1 MLRTKK
7 MSHSALQNLPLK
19 MPEGLKTKIAA
30 PRNPK
35 MANHEDKARKL
46 SPSVYAHEMSQTTE
60 ERLTNTYKNYP
71 ARILELLD
79 VSETADHK
87 FSAVDV
93 DQPFFQPYPSE
104 IVFQN
109 YLPSETYEVPLV
121 LRNNDKIPHLVKIVE
136 DDSLY
141 FKVVSPVDVC
151 NKVAPGMTSTF
162 TVLFTPQEK
171 KDYSYRIICMTE
183 REKFEVPIRAIG
195 PRAILDFPDELHF
208 SLCPVK
214 FLSQKTL
221 LVRNIGIVEA
231 KFQLSCQKPFSVEP
245 SVGTLS
251 VGDSMQVTVEFL
263 PRTTGD
269 HSQQLLLH
277 YHTGEDVYI
286 NLYGASTD
294 INVRLDKN
302 SLLMEKTY
310 INMANQ
316 RAVAILNRS
325 DSIVHFQWKS
335 FATEVEEE
343 QHRLRFFS
351 ELQQEEND
359 EMQQF
364 LTECGADPTL
374 RDRLSLLS
382 RTFQQRR
389 KQLHQDSLAFSDQN
403 IIIEPQ
409 EGDIWPNCTA
419 EISIIFKPLEAK
431 LYQHTI
437 YCDVTG
443 REARLTL
450 QIKGEGQGPKLQ
462 FNVDLVDI
470 GNIFVGSK
478 HSYEVLVSN
487 KGLIDAPY
495 SLMPPTTGMGLCFSF
510 SPPEGLVPPG
520 ACHVLEV
527 HFSSDKLGTFS
538 EEFCFTVL
546 GNPQPLI
553 LTFRGC
559 VMGPTF
565 HFNIPELN
573 FGEVSFG
580 FPHTLTCSVT
590 NTSLVSMSFGLRVP
604 GDGSGR
610 ESVTSTEQVKELDR
624 NDWKPG
630 DRASESPREFIVTP
644 CSGTIR
650 AQSKMDIMVT
660 LCSNTVHQYSLA
672 LVVDVHGVGEEVLAL
687 PIKASCV
694 VPEVHLESC
703 VLDFQHCYLGYRYE
717 QPIRLINNTNLPA
730 CYGLLAQEYE
740 EKPSLLYSTAHPR
753 GVIHPCST
761 EEIPLVLQAK
771 TVGQVQLTALIAILG
786 QQGPPLKLLLSCIGK
801 GPTVSLSATEL
812 HFGTIPVLTDISRT
826 LQLFNHSPIP
836 AQFLAQM
843 ANSTTQW
850 RVEPAEGEIPPEG
863 QLELTLVAHLD
874 DALPFHDNLK
884 VAIRS
889 SQTHTVPLWAIGK
902 GTTII
907 TDRPF
912 APHLDLGTH
921 FSSGP
926 YQYHFRV
933 TNRGQRFHKLFWTT
947 EGFPHR
953 GPPTTKQRPLTISR
967 EGKTTNPLAPVTSSD
982 PVFSLTPTRLE
993 LGPGHSAN
1001 MLLEGSCDIPKVVRE
1016 RLVCHAIVG
1025 KQNGKEH
1032 IMTVDITC
1040 QFIAPVLNIYP
1051 QQLNFCVEKV
1061 PDMPLV
1067 PLYEKL
1073 HLKNVSKLALSLE
1086 LTLAEPFGLCDHMG
1100 DDSLTFTKSLVMGV
1114 GAEVE
1119 LWVCFDPMY
1128 QLDLVSRVAEK
1139 VLEVSYSGHPQR
1151 DTVALRGEVHFPN
1164 LLFSSH
1170 VLNFGCILNC
1180 TEAQQQ
1186 LIMTNT
1192 SPLPV
1197 IYRWAFLLD
1206 QQHCCFCH
1214 SEISTT
1220 QQNDKEVNK
1229 MIKANS
1235 GTKKGRGSKEP
1246 LSTYGLNVLEPD
1258 GLLMCNTPPLRQNSR
1273 ASTAQNSTRL
1283 QCSLASLSD
1292 RETPRISIEEIF
1304 NIMPIYGVLQ
1314 PGEIQQV
1321 TFSFFGHTDI
1331 HAQVQAVCML
1341 EEGPTYKIALK
1352 GEASVITY
1360 TVDTTEINFGPRLF
1374 DHVAEAEI
1382 ILRNTGKV
1390 GFDFIFLLEDQ
1401 HVSPKDALPGQPLVI
1416 PSKGHVKAHEEMRA
1430 SVYYLPGIPEVFEK
1444 VFKLQV
1450 AFFEP
1455 KSIILRGEGIFPK
1468 VCLDL
1473 PRNIDEEQISS
1484 LLNEAKEA
1492 VGSESQRE
1500 TGFGELCEENYIPTY
1515 DVLLQM
1521 ELDRLLV
1528 KENSIAT
1535 EKSQRD
1541 SVQSETPGSISSMWR
1556 KKLSRFILPEY
1567 LLDFGY
1573 VIQGT
1578 VSTHIVKVTNTGPLP
1593 VSFRADRRSLAGTG
1607 FSTELDKVKNLPYCE
1622 TETLEV
1628 KFDPQGAN
1636 LELGEICAVLPIQV
1650 SGGPTVQVRLCAVVV
1665 MPSLTTTTDMLQFD
1679 SVHCGMC
1686 KVITMQLYN
1695 PEPVPCKWSIK
1706 KEDAKR
1712 KTEKHIPLHLR
1723 QEALLEKLT
1732 SSIIF
1737 TMCPSSGMLY
1747 PGDRVNIQ
1755 VKFSPAEGRMYKERL
1770 MIAVAQSTH
1779 QILLSAHGQG
1789 LEPQLK
1795 FSTTE
1800 IELGPVLPYSSG
1812 EEVELQVCN
1821 PCPFPTEFYSLDFDQ
1836 QYLEE
1841 ERILQMIKGYDAH
1854 NILLL
1859 PPRAPGEP
1867 LPVEL
1872 LESYH
1877 EHRSWNSETDVIK
1890 DNILTNR
1897 KGDLEV
1903 NPVSSAFALYSG
1915 IDLPSASQTAYKCKG
1930 IAIVVHGAPLSGKTA
1945 LAVNL
1950 ARYYGVACLNID
1962 SVVQEALSSETFP
1975 ASQQV
1980 KDLFRAAMESVPET
1994 ANNIAPSALDVMT
2007 DDQTVGI
2014 LSVEALANH
2023 TAESVQE
2030 TDSKAPN
2037 RTISTIDKTSTMGA
2051 KKNNGSNPTAS
2062 VAGLT
2067 HGLPSESVN
2076 PMVELTSMNE
2086 LLPDDLLVKILSERL
2101 LLSDCKRGVVIDGLE
2116 TLYCRFPSTALH
2128 IIIKAF
2134 NNRQY
2139 IYVINL
2145 TDSYFE
2151 FKSRDRAQ
2159 MEMTEALQR
2168 EKTEKEKL
2176 HVQEMD
2182 EDVYETLSEEEKAR
2196 VDLQHLEMLKE
2207 HMYSKQERE
2216 QEKRQQEEK
2225 LREEEEMKKKNKR
2238 GKKEVLTE
2246 DLSERRSQLEVAKS
2260 VLALQSDTGLEQAK
2274 VGGKMS
2280 SCTEAKDS
2288 LLESARELEE
2298 GTKVKDGKDSKPTGH
2313 DNSSLP
2319 LDELEEELISEA
2331 QRQLFSRFRL
2341 YEQSQTL
2348 IQHMLQNWDRTQGL
2362 LLNSL
2367 PSLEQPEEST
2377 EQHKIPSK
2385 RTKKER
2391 EKEKMK
2397 RDTVDPNLLSPT
2409 PSQTHLLSSGTEG
2422 AENEQAIKFIPHICI
2437 SVRKKKDASIGEL
2450 IENLKLPSLNE
2461 VLDGLGLGPTGPPIP
2476 PPMLFSIVPYPK
2488 KRVVSSSN
2496 LTPGCFTF
2504 LMPSTLE
2511 DPVEEKRE
2519 VDVETEAP
2527 SPTVSSKE
2535 DVGSLNK
2542 GKGKRAPVKEE
2553 SVKGTPKDKR
2563 RFPTK
2568 KATKNIDS
2576 RSPPEHNQRL
2586 THFRWVVPANG
2597 ELTLKLWFHSSVP
2610 GDFKQT
2616 LSFEVMGTRR
2626 CYQLNCRGIC
2636 ALPSINKDHKVVFA
2650 YCKKAMEKDKGL
2662 QKTYIIH
2669 SGLYD
2674 FGPLLCGKARDRNKE
2689 KKYPENTERLVIH
2702 NNSPM
2707 EAEVNFYLNRDTKST
2722 TFILD
2727 PLSMVLKPNERKEL
2741 RVWAYPTT
2749 PGFIEDSV
2757 VCCIKENP
2765 EPAIFHISCSAVRP
2779 ELEVERKQLN
2789 FDKIVLDR
2797 GETRSLCLRNPTAL
2811 PVAWRLSGLEGL
2823 GEEFSI
2829 SQDRGIIMP
2838 HSVFSLLMHFQA
2850 MKPIILKKIIRLE
2863 VLDVE
2868 NILGVVHTENINI
2881 VAEAYDVAL
2890 EITFPKGTDNS
2901 LDFGKIKVSEEVKL
2915 SVNLKNK
2922 GKHDIVYKFI
2932 LESTDTEMPNLN
2944 SVFTISPQKG
2954 YLHPTDRP
2962 TCVQVTF
2969 CCNKQ
2974 VSIRQQPILH
2984 CQVIEPNIVDDKET
2998 IKIIPIKVSVQC
3010 LYSKYSIHPAKD
3022 INFGSVAHGSRKT
3035 ETITLENMGEFEICF
3050 TISRMSKNPPVAEQK
3065 KCIGKKSS
3073 AESNSAKRISSANK
3087 QRQSDTIPSQT
3098 RLPMGLF
3105 SLSPCFGVLPPGAQQ
3120 VVTVDCVAEQVGC
3133 WQESLVVDITDRDP
3147 FDSPEG
3153 ILYNLL
3159 AEVCMPGIAH
3169 KDTASI
3175 FEEHRLCKN
3184 SNMLQCE
3191 QYQEAMGIYVQDENK
3206 FVFNNVLV
3214 GQSAKAR
3221 FRLTNPGKIPCTLS
3235 LQVKTVLSKVSTRS
3249 AEVFELSPTHMS
3261 IPSHSHAYATITF
3274 TPQIMQTYHG
3284 VFEASLEG
3292 ATGSKLLVFDLV
3304 GEGNLPSINI
3314 IKPVQRTNHGQL
3326 VLQFKRLLV
3335 NKRQIL
3341 PLVLK
3346 NISSITAEVSI
3357 DLLDKIGVFALRAAP
3372 GTVCNISSSHIA
3384 SEPGTEEN
3392 HMAHLAFL
3400 TLKSGQQAEF
3410 EVEFHPSVPQI
3421 FEATMQ
3427 LLIKDNQ
3434 YEKTLIQLLGEGY
3447 RDIISLDI
3455 SLDSSNVPQ
3464 DQDTTE
3470 TILDIVHFGD
3480 CHVGHLYHKTFTM
3493 TNHSN
3498 LVALRFEWPQS
3509 EPHLQFSPHVGH
3521 LHAGCTKEVT
3531 VSFSSEQPI
3540 MMNAQIVKCNLCQI
3554 TFQHPVDQVLDWDD
3568 RHRTVKWVDVEEPL
3582 SPQRPAKKKV
3592 VETDPEP
3599 VYSLVENSF
3608 RELELRISA
3617 VCDYAKFECV
3627 AEPINF
3633 KDTMLFQTRVF
3644 QLQVDNK
3651 GTVKLEYSWQVM
3663 METFKKTLCFTH
3675 GDRIPNS
3682 SEGCQTGLR
3691 PASNLRSLSTLLLG
3705 DPEIPPFTVEP
3716 SMGLILPGNNQT
3728 FHIRFSPLE
3737 VAQYEARL
3745 VCSIPNVKD
3754 KQGPIIAVNGC
3765 SVMPYCHF
3773 HLEDS
3778 EYLPNDRRNI
3788 ELSSPPGAKLRG
3800 TLDPNTKVIEFT
3812 STGVGTYIC
3821 RTFSVVNPTNK
3832 AYSLLWRC
3840 EDSEV
3845 KPFTCLTPKDFIQPG
3860 KKVEVS
3866 FKYHAQELDL
3876 VESFWTFLIPEH
3888 NFSVPFL
3895 LVGTAK
3901 DPVVYIDTAHLNLG
3915 GLLIGREAK
3924 KIVYVVNREDKPF
3937 HFAVEEVSRHSKTS
3951 RDSLILRPMQGTV
3964 PPRDKF
3970 PVAISY
3976 IPTQEGVVTF
3986 NLRIVIRGKVQP
3998 LKMNVKADGY
4008 SVNVC
4013 VQYESPEGAM
4023 TELSASNVHLI
4034 DFKQV
4039 ELSSKSTCAFVA
4051 SNLGRFN
4058 VDVQYEITGPE
4069 ELQCH
4074 LQVEPKTAMVPVGQQ
4089 NYCILSF
4096 LPLKKCDLKD
4106 MGFLIKVKDGPVFHC
4121 SLLGSTTSGGLEFSF
4136 LKYNFGKTFIYSAGM
4151 VPAICTLLISNKGE
4165 RGISVN
4171 CLFSNTPFLE
4181 VSFIPDVLPPS
4192 GSVEVPITFYPREAI
4207 RYHEKVA
4214 FEINQCS
4221 MQVVEIMGQGIEM
4234 KIDVE
4239 DPKLRTVK
4247 LGNLQVG
4254 QKNRKLIPLINNSS
4268 SSLTFSFFFTPST
4281 QKLLNSKVLSV
4292 NPSREVTLKGGGGKC
4307 VVEVLFSPLER
4318 MLPFNE
4324 ELQLKCLGTIR
4335 PLLVLKGSCQGVEVS
4350 LDRNYLSFG
4359 AVALHCQT
4367 TRNIMLQ
4374 NTGDIGA
4381 RFKWDTKAFAPD
4393 FSICPAE
4400 GYICP
4405 GMEVSLVV
4413 TFAPV
4418 EVKQELCYDNL
4429 ICSIEGGKPVTLT
4442 LAGSCIVLPVVS
4454 QVLNFVCHVRSQCTQ
4469 SVTLSNNTNQRW
4481 CLKPVIEGEYWSA
4494 LLSLII
4500 EPYQQNK
4507 AYEITYKPMAMT
4519 IDGKKHLGSVFFS
4532 LPDGSGML
4540 YTLQG
4545 TAEPPKAL
4553 TTISREVPC
4562 KTSYTEIVPVH
4573 NWLPKPQ
4580 RFRAIVE
4587 MIKPERPDS
4596 TVSLKGLDYVEV
4608 SALTKR
4614 DYKISFF
4621 SYKECQCNAKLTFKN
4636 EATGEYQFYYLT
4648 FKATPPGVINTI
4660 EMMTVVRQI
4669 TLGSVSLENPLP
4681 TNLLFTTECR
4691 STDINVQPQFSVP
4704 ALSTE
4709 TLRFEYQP
4717 LRSGETTARL
4727 ILYNNEL
4734 GYFHYE
4740 LLLRALPAPPEK
4752 PLCFRAPLGCGQYLT
4767 AKFTSYSRV
4776 KAEYTCKIDHPDFT
4790 VEKNSMPVAA
4800 SSQAGTDVS
4809 VEVYFEPCQLGEVRG
4824 LLTVSS
4830 STGGDYVFPLY
4841 GTCTPPKAQGP
4852 MVIRAGSSISIP
4864 FKNVFMETTAFT
4876 CQVDNPAFI
4885 IKGMDSLRSKKTHQI
4900 LVNFESP
4907 QSSSKIP
4914 CTGKLVISSP
4924 RTEGQGQ
4931 GLFWVYYLK
4940 GISPEQHQREKMS

>member
-1 MLRTKK
+1 
-7 MSHSALQNLPLK
+7 
-19 MPEGLKTKIAA
+19 
-30 PRNPK
+30 
-35 MANHEDKARKL
+35 
-46 SPSVYAHEMSQTTE
+46 
-60 ERLTNTYKNYP
+60 
-71 ARILELLD
+71 
-79 VSETADHK
+79 
-87 FSAVDV
+87 
-93 DQPFFQPYPSE
+93 
-104 IVFQN
+104 
-109 YLPSETYEVPLV
+109 
-121 LRNNDKIPHLVKIVE
+121 
-136 DDSLY
+136 
-141 FKVVSPVDVC
+141 
-151 NKVAPGMTSTF
+151 
-162 TVLFTPQEK
+162 
-171 KDYSYRIICMTE
+171 
-183 REKFEVPIRAIG
+183 
-195 PRAILDFPDELHF
+195 
-208 SLCPVK
+208 
-214 FLSQKTL
+214 
-221 LVRNIGIVEA
+221 
-231 KFQLSCQKPFSVEP
+231 
-245 SVGTLS
+245 
-251 VGDSMQVTVEFL
+251 
-263 PRTTGD
+263 
-269 HSQQLLLH
+269 
-277 YHTGEDVYI
+277 
-286 NLYGASTD
+286 
-294 INVRLDKN
+294 
-302 SLLMEKTY
+302 
-310 INMANQ
+310 
-316 RAVAILNRS
+316 
-325 DSIVHFQWKS
+325 
-335 FATEVEEE
+335 
-343 QHRLRFFS
+343 
-351 ELQQEEND
+351 
-359 EMQQF
+359 
-364 LTECGADPTL
+364 
-374 RDRLSLLS
+374 
-382 RTFQQRR
+382 
-389 KQLHQDSLAFSDQN
+389 
-403 IIIEPQ
+403 
-409 EGDIWPNCTA
+409 
-419 EISIIFKPLEAK
+419 
-431 LYQHTI
+431 
-437 YCDVTG
+437 

-495 SLMPPTTGMGLCFSF
+495 RLMPPTTGMGLCFSF
-510 SPPEGLVPPG
+510 SPPEGVVPPG

-527 HFSSDKLGTFS
+527 HFSSDKLGIFS
-538 EEFCFTVL
+538 EEFYFTVL

-565 HFNIPELN
+565 HFNIPELD

-590 NTSLVSMSFGLRVP
+590 NTSLVSMSFGLRIP

-630 DRASESPREFIVTP
+630 GRASESPQEFKVTP

-660 LCSNTVHQYSLA
+660 LCSNTVHQYCLA

-694 VPEVHLESC
+694 VPEVHLESS
-703 VLDFQHCYLGYRYE
+703 VLEFQHCYLGYRYE
-717 QPIRLINNTNLPA
+717 RPIRLINNTNLPA

-753 GVIHPCST
+753 GVIQPYSI

-771 TVGQVQLTALIAILG
+771 RVGRVQLTALVAILG
-786 QQGPPLKLLLSCIGK
+786 QQGPPLEFLLSFVGQ

-812 HFGTIPVLTDISRT
+812 HFGIIPVLTDIPRT

-843 ANSTTQW
+843 ANSMTWW

-863 QLELTLVAHLD
+863 HLELTLVAHLD
-874 DALPFHDNLK
+874 DALPFHDNLQ
-884 VAIRS
+884 VAIHS
-889 SQTHTVPLWAIGK
+889 SQTHTVPLWAMGK

-926 YQYHFRV
+926 YQYHFRI

-947 EGFPHR
+947 EGFPHKI
-953 GPPTTKQRPLTISR
+953 PPTTKHRPLTISR
-967 EGKTTNPLAPVTSSD
+967 EGKTTSPLAPVTSSA

-1001 MLLEGSCDIPKVVRE
+1001 MLLEGSCDTPKVVKE
-1016 RLVCHAIVG
+1016 RLVCQAIVG

-1040 QFIAPVLNIYP
+1040 QFIAPVLNISP

-1061 PDMPLV
+1061 PDVPLV

-1073 HLKNVSKLALSLE
+1073 HLKNVSKLALSLD
-1086 LTLAEPFGLCDHMG
+1086 LILAEPFGLCDHMG
-1100 DDSLTFTKSLVMGV
+1100 DDSLTFSKSLVMGI
-1114 GAEVE
+1114 GAEME

-1128 QLDLVSRVAEK
+1128 QLDLVSRVAEE

-1151 DTVALRGEVHFPN
+1151 DTVALRGEVYFPN

-1170 VLNFGCILNC
+1170 VLDFGCILNC
-1180 TEAQQQ
+1180 TEVQQQ
-1186 LIMTNT
+1186 LTMTNT

-1197 IYRWAFLLD
+1197 IYRWAFLMD
-1206 QQHCCFCH
+1206 QQHRCFRH
-1214 SEISTT
+1214 SGISTI
-1220 QQNDKEVNK
+1220 QQDDEAVNK

-1246 LSTYGLNVLEPD
+1246 LYGLNILGSD
-1258 GLLMCNTPPLRQNSR
+1258 GLLTCSSTPLRQNSR
-1273 ASTAQNSTRL
+1273 ASIAQNSTRL
-1283 QCSLASLSD
+1283 QCSLVSLSD
-1292 RETPRISIEEIF
+1292 SETPSISIEEIF
-1304 NIMPIYGVLQ
+1304 DIMPIYGVLQ

-1360 TVDTTEINFGPRLF
+1360 TLDTTEINFGPRLF

-1416 PSKGHVKAHEEMRA
+1416 PSMGHVRAHEEMRA
-1430 SVYYLPGIPEVFEK
+1430 SVYYFPGIPEVFEK
-1444 VFKLQV
+1444 VLKLQV

-1455 KSIILRGEGIFPK
+1455 KSIFLRGEGIFPK

-1473 PRNIDEEQISS
+1473 PRDIDEEQYSS

-1500 TGFGELCEENYIPTY
+1500 AMLCRPDTGFGELCEENYIPTY

-1535 EKSQRD
+1535 EKSHRD

-1593 VSFRADRRSLAGTG
+1593 VSFRVDRRSLAGTG

-1650 SGGPTVQVRLCAVVV
+1650 LGGPTVQVRLCAVVV
-1665 MPSLTTTTDMLQFD
+1665 MPSLTTTTNMLQFD

-1686 KVITMQLYN
+1686 KVITMQLHN

-1706 KEDAKR
+1706 KEEQAKR
-1712 KTEKHIPLHLR
+1712 KTEKYVPRHLR
-1723 QEALLEKLT
+1723 QEARLEKLA
-1732 SSIIF
+1732 SSLIF
-1737 TMCPSSGMLY
+1737 EMLPSSGMLY
-1747 PGDRVNIQ
+1747 PGDRINVQ

-1779 QILLSAHGQG
+1779 QILLLAHGQG

-1821 PCPFPTEFYSLDFDQ
+1821 PCSFPIEFYSLDFDR

-1872 LESYH
+1872 LEYYQ
-1877 EHRSWNSETDVIK
+1877 EHRSLNSETDVVK
-1890 DNILTNR
+1890 DNILANR

-1903 NPVSSAFALYSG
+1903 NPVSSAFAHYMG
-1915 IDLPSASQTAYKCKG
+1915 IDLPPAGLTAYNCKG

-1950 ARYYGVACLNID
+1950 ARYYGAACLNID
-1962 SVVQEALSSETFP
+1962 SVVQEALSSETCP
-1975 ASQQV
+1975 ASKQARE
-1980 KDLFRAAMESVPET
+1980 LFQAAMESVPGT
-1994 ANNIAPSALDVMT
+1994 TKHIAPSALDVMT
-2007 DDQTVGI
+2007 DSQTVGI
-2014 LSVEALANH
+2014 LSIEALAKH
-2023 TAESVQE
+2023 TAESVQD

-2037 RTISTIDKTSTMGA
+2037 TTASTMNKTSTMGT

-2062 VAGLT
+2062 VAGPT

-2076 PMVELTSMNE
+2076 PMVELRGMSG
-2086 LLPDDLLVKILSERL
+2086 LLPDDLLVEILSERL

-2116 TLYCRFPSTALH
+2116 TLYCRFPSTVLH
-2128 IIIKAF
+2128 VIIKAF
-2134 NNRQY
+2134 NNRQN

-2151 FKSRDRAQ
+2151 FKFRERAQ
-2159 MEMTEALQR
+2159 MEITEALQR
-2168 EKTEKEKL
+2168 EQTEREKL

-2182 EDVYETLSEEEKAR
+2182 EDVYDALCEEEKAR

-2207 HMYSKQERE
+2207 HMYSKRERE
-2216 QEKRQQEEK
+2216 QDKRQQEEK

-2246 DLSERRSQLEVAKS
+2246 DLSERRSQLGVAKS
-2260 VLALQSDTGLEQAK
+2260 VLALHSDIGLEQAK
-2274 VGGKMS
+2274 VGRKMS

-2288 LLESARELEE
+2288 LLENGRELEE

-2319 LDELEEELISEA
+2319 LDELEEELISED
-2331 QRQLFSRFRL
+2331 QRHLFSRFRL
-2341 YEQSQTL
+2341 YEQSQPL
-2348 IQHMLQNWDRTQGL
+2348 IQHILQNWDRTQGL
-2362 LLNSL
+2362 LLNTL
-2367 PSLEQPEEST
+2367 PSLEQEPEEST
-2377 EQHKIPSK
+2377 EQYKIPSK
-2385 RTKKER
+2385 RNKKER
-2391 EKEKMK
+2391 EKERLKK
-2397 RDTVDPNLLSPT
+2397 DTVDPNLLSPT
-2409 PSQTHLLSSGTEG
+2409 PSQTHLLFSGTEG
-2422 AENEQAIKFIPHICI
+2422 AENEQAIEFIPHICI
-2437 SVRKKKDASIGEL
+2437 SVRKKEEASIGEL

-2476 PPMLFSIVPYPK
+2476 PPMLFSVVAYPK
-2488 KRVVSSSN
+2488 RRVVSSSN

-2511 DPVEEKRE
+2511 DPVEDKRE
-2519 VDVETEAP
+2519 VDVETEAL
-2527 SPTVSSKE
+2527 SPTVSAKE

-2568 KATKNIDS
+2568 KASKNIDTH
-2576 RSPPEHNQRL
+2576 SPPLTTVTSLSETDHNKSPDDCLTEQSQRL

-2636 ALPSINKDHKVVFA
+2636 AFPSINKDHKMVFA

-2662 QKTYIIH
+2662 QKTYIIR

-2674 FGPLLCGKARDRNKE
+2674 FGPLLCGRARDRNKE
-2689 KKYPENTERLVIH
+2689 KRTPENTERLVIH

-2707 EAEVNFYLNRDTKST
+2707 EAEVNFYLHRDTKST
-2722 TFILD
+2722 TFMLD

-2765 EPAIFHISCSAVRP
+2765 EPAIFHIFCSAVRP

-2797 GETRSLCLRNPTAL
+2797 RETRSLCLRNPTAL
-2811 PVAWRLSGLEGL
+2811 PVAWRLSGLDGL

-2829 SQDRGIIMP
+2829 SQDHGVIMA
-2838 HSVFSLLMHFQA
+2838 HSEFSLLMHFHA

-2863 VLDVE
+2863 VFDAE
-2868 NILGVVHTENINI
+2868 KILGVVHTENINI
-2881 VAEAYDVAL
+2881 VAEAYDVSL
-2890 EITFPKGTDNS
+2890 ELTFPKGTDNS

-2922 GKHDIVYKFI
+2922 GKHDIAYKFI
-2932 LESTDTEMPNLN
+2932 LEPTDPGMPNLN

-2954 YLHPTDRP
+2954 CLHPTDRP

-2974 VSIRQQPILH
+2974 VSIRQQPILN
-2984 CQVIEPNIVDDKET
+2984 CQVIEPNIVEDRET

-3022 INFGSVAHGSRKT
+3022 INFGSVVHGSRKT

-3050 TISRMSKNPPVAEQK
+3050 TISRMSKDLPVAEQK
-3065 KCIGKKSS
+3065 KGMGKKSS
-3073 AESNSAKRISSANK
+3073 GESNTAKRISSANK
-3087 QRQSDTIPSQT
+3087 QRPSDIIHLQT

-3120 VVTVDCVAEQVGC
+3120 VITVDCVAEQVGC
-3133 WQESLVVDITDRDP
+3133 WQESLLVDITDLDP
-3147 FDSPEG
+3147 SDSPGG
-3153 ILYNLL
+3153 IHYNLL

-3169 KDTASI
+3169 EDTASI

-3221 FRLTNPGKIPCTLS
+3221 FRLTNPGKIPCKLS
-3235 LQVKTVLSKVSTRS
+3235 LQVKSILSKVSMRS
-3249 AEVFELSPTHMS
+3249 ADVFELSPTHMS

-3314 IKPVQRTNHGQL
+3314 MKPVQRTNHGQPI
-3326 VLQFKRLLV
+3326 LQFKRLLV

-3341 PLVLK
+3341 PLVFK
-3346 NISSITAEVSI
+3346 NISSIAAEVSI
-3357 DLLDKIGVFALRAAP
+3357 DLLDKIGIFALRAAP
-3372 GTVCNISSSHIA
+3372 GTVCNISSSHVA
-3384 SEPGTEEN
+3384 SEPGTEEK
-3392 HMAHLAFL
+3392 HMAHLASL

-3410 EVEFHPSVPQI
+3410 EVEFHPVAPQI

-3427 LLIKDNQ
+3427 LLVKDNQ
-3434 YEKTLIQLLGEGY
+3434 YEKTLIRLLGEGY
-3447 RDIISLDI
+3447 RDIISLDNI
-3455 SLDSSNVPQ
+3455 SSKVLQ

-3470 TILDIVHFGD
+3470 AILDIVHFGD

-3498 LVALRFEWPQS
+3498 SVALHFEWPQG
-3509 EPHLQFSPHVGH
+3509 EPHLHFSPYVGH

-3540 MMNAQIVKCNLCQI
+3540 VLNAQIVKCNLCQI
-3554 TFQHPVDQVLDWDD
+3554 TFQQPVDQVPDWDD
-3568 RHRTVKWVDVEEPL
+3568 RHRTVKWVDVEKPL

-3633 KDTMLFQTRVF
+3633 KDTMLFQTRIF
-3644 QLQVDNK
+3644 QLQMDNK

-3675 GDRIPNS
+3675 GDRNPNS

-3691 PASNLRSLSTLLLG
+3691 PASNLRSLSSLLLG
-3705 DPEIPPFTVEP
+3705 DPELPPFTVEP
-3716 SMGLILPGNNQT
+3716 SMGLILPGTNQT

-3778 EYLPNDRRNI
+3778 EYLTNNRRNL
-3788 ELSSPPGAKLRG
+3788 ELSSPLGAKLRS
-3800 TLDPNTKVIEFT
+3800 TLDTNTKVIEFT

-3845 KPFTCLTPKDFIQPG
+3845 KPFTCLTPKDSIQPG

-3866 FKYHAQELDL
+3866 FKYYAQELDL
-3876 VESFWTFLIPEH
+3876 VESFWTFVIPEH

-3901 DPVVYIDTAHLNLG
+3901 DPVVYIDNAHLNLG

-3924 KIVYVVNREDKPF
+3924 KVVYVVNKEDQPF
-3937 HFAVEEVSRHSKTS
+3937 QFAIEEVSRHSKTS
-3951 RDSLILRPMQGTV
+3951 RDSLILMPMQGTV
-3964 PPRDKF
+3964 LPRDKF

-3998 LKMNVKADGY
+3998 LNINVKADCY
-4008 SVNVC
+4008 SVNIC

-4023 TELSASNVHLI
+4023 TELSASNGHLI

-4039 ELSSKSTCAFVA
+4039 ELSNKSTCAFVV

-4058 VDVQYEITGPE
+4058 VDVQYEVTGPE

-4074 LQVEPKTAMVPVGQQ
+4074 LQVEPKTAMVPEGQQ
-4089 NYCILSF
+4089 NHCILSF
-4096 LPLKKCDLKD
+4096 FPLKKCDLKD

-4121 SLLGSTTSGGLEFSF
+4121 SLLGSTTSPGLEFSF
-4136 LKYNFGKTFIYSAGM
+4136 HKYNFGKTFIYSAGM
-4151 VPAICTLLISNKGE
+4151 LPAICTLIISNKGE

-4181 VSFIPDVLPPS
+4181 VSFNPDVLPPS
-4192 GSVEVPITFYPREAI
+4192 GSMEVPITFYPREAI

-4214 FEINQCS
+4214 FEINECS
-4221 MQVVEIMGQGIEM
+4221 MQLVEIMGQGIEM
-4234 KIDVE
+4234 KIEVE
-4239 DPKLRTVK
+4239 DPKLKTVK

-4268 SSLTFSFFFTPST
+4268 SFLTFSLFFTPST
-4281 QKLLNSKVLSV
+4281 QTLLNSKVLSV

-4307 VVEVLFSPLER
+4307 VVEVLFSPHER

-4324 ELQLKCLGTIR
+4324 EVQFKCLGTIR
-4335 PLLVLKGSCQGVEVS
+4335 PLLVLKGCCQGVEVS

-4359 AVALHCQT
+4359 AVAVHCQA
-4367 TRNIMLQ
+4367 TRHIVLQ

-4413 TFAPV
+4413 TFAPK

-4429 ICSIEGGKPVTLT
+4429 ICSIEGGKALTLT
-4442 LAGSCIVLPVVS
+4442 LAGSCIVLPVV
-4454 QVLNFVCHVRSQCTQ
+4454 
-4469 SVTLSNNTNQRW
+4469 NQ
-4481 CLKPVIEGEYWSA
+4481 
-4494 LLSLII
+4494 
-4500 EPYQQNK
+4500 
-4507 AYEITYKPMAMT
+4507 
-4519 IDGKKHLGSVFFS
+4519 
-4532 LPDGSGML
+4532 
-4540 YTLQG
+4540 
-4545 TAEPPKAL
+4545 
-4553 TTISREVPC
+4553 
-4562 KTSYTEIVPVH
+4562 
-4573 NWLPKPQ
+4573 
-4580 RFRAIVE
+4580 
-4587 MIKPERPDS
+4587 
-4596 TVSLKGLDYVEV
+4596 
-4608 SALTKR
+4608 
-4614 DYKISFF
+4614 
-4621 SYKECQCNAKLTFKN
+4621 
-4636 EATGEYQFYYLT
+4636 
-4648 FKATPPGVINTI
+4648 
-4660 EMMTVVRQI
+4660 
-4669 TLGSVSLENPLP
+4669 
-4681 TNLLFTTECR
+4681 
-4691 STDINVQPQFSVP
+4691 
-4704 ALSTE
+4704 
-4709 TLRFEYQP
+4709 
-4717 LRSGETTARL
+4717 
-4727 ILYNNEL
+4727 
-4734 GYFHYE
+4734 
-4740 LLLRALPAPPEK
+4740 
-4752 PLCFRAPLGCGQYLT
+4752 
-4767 AKFTSYSRV
+4767 
-4776 KAEYTCKIDHPDFT
+4776 
-4790 VEKNSMPVAA
+4790 
-4800 SSQAGTDVS
+4800 
-4809 VEVYFEPCQLGEVRG
+4809 
-4824 LLTVSS
+4824 
-4830 STGGDYVFPLY
+4830 
-4841 GTCTPPKAQGP
+4841 
-4852 MVIRAGSSISIP
+4852 
-4864 FKNVFMETTAFT
+4864 
-4876 CQVDNPAFI
+4876 
-4885 IKGMDSLRSKKTHQI
+4885 
-4900 LVNFESP
+4900 
-4907 QSSSKIP
+4907 
-4914 CTGKLVISSP
+4914 
-4924 RTEGQGQ
+4924 
-4931 GLFWVYYLK
+4931 
-4940 GISPEQHQREKMS
+4940 